1 MFQDEEQD
9 ATPGRRP
16 GKGGGV
22 PGRAGRTAKRCSR
35 GVPAAG
41 RHEVAASGPAGGPG
55 LSNWQEATVSRPGVA
70 DRGGVFFAAAE
81 MTRMPMVVTDP
92 NRPDNPIVFANGAF
106 CDLTGYS
113 REDIYGR
120 NCRFLQGAR
129 TDRATVRQIREALA
143 ERRPVAVEVLN
154 YRKDGTP
161 FWNALFIGPVFGPDG
176 ELLHFFSSQF
186 DATRRHDAEEA
197 LRRAQKLEAIGRLAA
212 GVAHDFNNALH
223 VVLGNLGRVEARLP
237 DEADARKALDRA
249 KRAGEHV
256 AGLTRQLL
264 AFARRSG
271 LQPRPVVLNTV
282 LAGSGEAL
290 SRVLGQ
296 GGELRYDLDPG
307 LPPCVADP
315 ARVEAAL
322 LDLLANARD
331 AMPGGGRATVR
342 TGTAWLDEAAAVA
355 GGEGLRPGRYVV
367 LAVEDEGPGMPP
379 EVLARAAEPFFTT
392 KAGKGTGLGLATVHG
407 FVRQSGGRMEI
418 SSAPGRGTAVR
429 MLFPA
434 ASGEAEAPPPP
445 PEAGAVLDTEGGT
458 ETVLVVDDDRG
469 VLDLAVHHLTALGY
483 RVLSARSGE
492 AALGVL
498 ERTEGRVDLL
508 FTDLSMPDGMNGLV
522 LAERARALRP
532 GLRVLLATGYNEDLV
547 AKGPPAG
554 AAVLGK
560 PYRRNDLAGR
570 VRAVLD
576 SPDSRRP
583 DPGRAREG

>member
-1 MFQDEEQD
+1 MDRMPDAEQD
-9 ATPGRRP
+9 APHGRGGRP
-16 GKGGGV
+16 V
-22 PGRAGRTAKRCSR
+22 EQRSH

-41 RHEVAASGPAGGPG
+41 KHEVAAPGPSGGPG
-55 LSNWQEATVSRPGVA
+55 AGNGQDATEARPGLY

-92 NRPDNPIVFANGAF
+92 NRPDNPIVFTNGAF
-106 CDLTGYS
+106 LDLTGYAQD
-113 REDIYGR
+113 EVLGR

-129 TDRATVRQIREALA
+129 TDRATVRQIAEALA

-176 ELLHFFSSQF
+176 RLLHFFSSQF

-197 LRRAQKLEAIGRLAA
+197 LRRAQKMEAIGQLAA

-237 DEADARKALDRA
+237 DEADLRTALGRA

-264 AFARRSG
+264 AFASRSR
-271 LQPRPVVLNTV
+271 LDPRPVAMNAL
-282 LAGSGEAL
+282 LAGAGGAL
-290 SRVLGQ
+290 SRVLGE
-296 GGELRYDLDPG
+296 GVELRYDLDPR
-307 LPPCVADP
+307 LPPCVADA

-342 TGTAWLDEAAAVA
+342 TGTVAVDEAAALA
-355 GGEGLRPGRYVV
+355 GGDGLRPGRYVA
-367 LAVEDEGPGMPP
+367 LTVEDEGPGMRP